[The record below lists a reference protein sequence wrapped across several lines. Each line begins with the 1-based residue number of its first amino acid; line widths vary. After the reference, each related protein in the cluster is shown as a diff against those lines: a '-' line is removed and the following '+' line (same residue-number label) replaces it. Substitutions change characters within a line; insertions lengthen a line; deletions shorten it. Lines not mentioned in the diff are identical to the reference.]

1 MLIVQIAVQ
10 RLRKVV
16 NFGTVDSVEND
27 NTGDYDTKFVAQFS
41 KHYADYQR
49 TQTQSYQVSGTD
61 LANTIIIAIRSTD
74 KVDKA
79 LKAQFKNS
87 EDVYDIVDIS
97 KGTTGK
103 PVDYDLV
110 TLKLQKGV

>member
-1 MLIVQIAVQ
+1 M
-10 RLRKVV
+10 
-16 NFGTVDSVEND
+16 
-27 NTGDYDTKFVAQFS
+27 AQFS

-49 TQTQSYQVSGTD
+49 TQTQNYQVNGTD

-103 PVDYDLV
+103 PIDYDLV

>member
-1 MLIVQIAVQ
+1 MKISLD
-10 RLRKVV
+10 RFNHKVS
-16 NFGTVDSVEND
+16 FGTIQTVEND
-27 NTGDYDTKFVAQFS
+27 NTGDYDTEFVARFS
-41 KHYADYQR
+41 KHYANYQR
-49 TQTQSYQVSGTD
+49 TQTQNYQINGTD

-79 LKAQFKNS
+79 LKAQLKNS
-87 EDVYDIVDIS
+87 GDVYDIVDIS

-103 PVDYDLV
+103 PIEYDLV